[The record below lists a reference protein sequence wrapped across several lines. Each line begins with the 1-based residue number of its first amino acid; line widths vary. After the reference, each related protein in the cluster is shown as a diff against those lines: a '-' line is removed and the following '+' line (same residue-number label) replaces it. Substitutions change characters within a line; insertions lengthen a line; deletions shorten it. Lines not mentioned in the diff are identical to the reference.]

1 MSSGSRLSRSAAA
14 TATPMTAPMAA
25 PSPPTAMAAAP
36 SPPSPSGT
44 RAESPTAATDW
55 VEIIEPRTQEHMFA
69 NLTTGECVWDPPA
82 GVPVKKTND
91 NQWWELFDQNT
102 SRFYYYNATSQKT
115 VWHRPSNCDIIPLA
129 KLQTLKQNTEVKRDG
144 DGDDEKSTGSIA
156 RKGDLSV
163 REGGGEDAA
172 TQTRRSEIQPVPTN
186 GSLGAS
192 KKTKLTLTSQVQT
205 SPNNSP
211 KAVRRLSHHHRHQ
224 VSSRFAIKP
233 YVCGDVFSFASAFSK
248 FLFRLQHSKRHNRRA
263 SDVSDVAVADRPQPV
278 SHRRYLHNEQPH
290 GSDDKRR
297 TTIGPAQAKY
307 YSVPHKSGPGDNHQP
322 ISRLYNPVKSELGK
336 QNSLEGEQFRYS
348 FRQLQVGRV

>member
-1 MSSGSRLSRSAAA
+1 
-14 TATPMTAPMAA
+14 MTASMAA
-25 PSPPTAMAAAP
+25 PSPPTAAATTTVAAAAP
-36 SPPSPSGT
+36 SSPSSSLGT
-44 RAESPTAATDW
+44 RAESPTAADATTDW

-129 KLQTLKQNTEVKRDG
+129 KLQTLKQNTEVKREG
-144 DGDDEKSTGSIA
+144 DGDDEKSTAGSIA

-172 TQTRRSEIQPVPTN
+172 TQTRRSELQPVPSN

-224 VSSRFAIKP
+224 VS
-233 YVCGDVFSFASAFSK
+233 CCCDVFCLGCFEIVLLISAFKETQPQSV
-248 FLFRLQHSKRHNRRA
+248 RRE
-263 SDVSDVAVADRPQPV
+263 
-278 SHRRYLHNEQPH
+278 RR
-290 GSDDKRR
+290 G
-297 TTIGPAQAKY
+297 GC
-307 YSVPHKSGPGDNHQP
+307 
-322 ISRLYNPVKSELGK
+322 
-336 QNSLEGEQFRYS
+336 
-348 FRQLQVGRV
+348 

>member
-1 MSSGSRLSRSAAA
+1 MSSGGGRLSGSV
-14 TATPMTAPMAA
+14 PMAA
-25 PSPPTAMAAAP
+25 PSPPASGAGTAAP
-36 SPPSPSGT
+36 ASPSSSTTT
-44 RAESPTAATDW
+44 RAESPTAAATAATTTDW

-129 KLQTLKQNTEVKRDG
+129 KLQTLKQNTEVKRGDG
-144 DGDDEKSTGSIA
+144 GDDESSSAAGSIA

-172 TQTRRSEIQPVPTN
+172 TQTRRSELQPVPSN

-205 SPNNSP
+205 SPSNSP

-224 VSSRFAIKP
+224 VS
-233 YVCGDVFSFASAFSK
+233 CHHL
-248 FLFRLQHSKRHNRRA
+248 LFPNPL
-263 SDVSDVAVADRPQPV
+263 
-278 SHRRYLHNEQPH
+278 
-290 GSDDKRR
+290 
-297 TTIGPAQAKY
+297 KY
-307 YSVPHKSGPGDNHQP
+307 
-322 ISRLYNPVKSELGK
+322 I
-336 QNSLEGEQFRYS
+336 
-348 FRQLQVGRV
+348 